1 MKVIIIGAGEVGY
14 HIAKALSP
22 ENDVII
28 IEKVEEAA
36 RRAEELDVLVIEG
49 NGANAEILSQILQ
62 GTDLLVAMTGVD
74 EVNIVACMTA
84 KLITRSKQGWKEI
97 KTIARVS
104 NPDYVDSPVTSRAQV
119 GVDLMICPELALA
132 SEVAEILS
140 SPSAIDAEMFAEG
153 KVKMTE
159 FAISSESK
167 LVGKEMHDLELA
179 DCCIVSAVFR
189 DQEIIIPHGND
200 IIKANDRMV
209 VVGKP
214 EAMEDLSD
222 VFGSRKVPHRNKVL
236 IIGCGAVGFYLAKL
250 IDNDE
255 NVDLKLIEYSR
266 SRCIEVAET
275 LENALILNGDG
286 TDLNLLR
293 EENIENMDVVIAVTD
308 SDEKNLL
315 CSLLG
320 KQLGAKKVIARADR
334 SDYLPLFEMVGID
347 MAVSPREATVNEVL
361 KLTMGKGIQTLT
373 TIEGERAEIIEY
385 TASESSKIVGKPL
398 NKVKFPRGALI
409 NMVVRGKDTIVPRG
423 DFVIKNHDRV
433 VIFSM
438 ASAISEIEKFFR

>member
-22 ENDVII
+22 KNDVIV
-28 IEKVEEAA
+28 IENAEEASK
-36 RRAEELDVLVIEG
+36 RADELDVLVIEG
-49 NGANAEILSQILQ
+49 NGANAELLSNVLQ
-62 GTDLLVAMTGVD
+62 DTDLLVAVTGLD

-84 KLITRSKQGWKEI
+84 KLITRGRPGWKEI

-104 NPDYVDSPVTSRAQV
+104 NPDYIDSPVTSRAQV

-140 SPSAIDAEMFAEG
+140 SPSAISAEMFAGG
-153 KVKMTE
+153 KVRMTE
-159 FAISSESK
+159 FAISPESK
-167 LVGKEMHDLELA
+167 LVGKQIQDLRLA

-189 DQEIIIPHGND
+189 EHEIIIPHGSD
-200 IIKANDRMV
+200 VIKANDHMV

-214 EAMEDLSD
+214 EAMEGLGST
-222 VFGSRKVPHRNKVL
+222 FGSQVHHKNRVL
-236 IIGCGAVGFYLAKL
+236 LIGCGIVGFYLAKL
-250 IDNDE
+250 IDKNE
-255 NVDLKLIEYSR
+255 NADLKIIENSK
-266 SRCIEVAET
+266 SRCIEVAEM

-286 TDLNLLR
+286 TDLSLLR
-293 EENIENMDVVIAVTD
+293 EEGIESMDVVISVTD

-315 CSLLG
+315 CALLG

-347 MAVSPREATVNEVL
+347 LAVSPREATVNEVL

-373 TIEGERAEIIEY
+373 TIEGERAEIVEY

-423 DFVIKNHDRV
+423 DFVIENQDRV

-438 ASAISEIEKFFR
+438 ASAMPEIEKIFR

>member
-1 MKVIIIGAGEVGY
+1 MKIIIIGAGEVGY

-22 ENDVII
+22 KNDVII
-28 IEKVEEAA
+28 IEKAEEALK
-36 RRAEELDVLVIEG
+36 RADELDVLAIEG
-49 NGANAEILSQILQ
+49 NGANAELLSRFLQ
-62 GTDLLVAMTGVD
+62 DTDLLVAVTGLD

-84 KLITRSKQGWKEI
+84 KLVTRSKPGWKDI

-104 NPDYVDSPVTSRAQV
+104 NPDYIDSPVTSRAQV

-153 KVKMTE
+153 KVRMTE
-159 FAISSESK
+159 FAISPESK
-167 LVGKEMHDLELA
+167 LVGKQMQDLRLA

-189 DQEIIIPHGND
+189 DHEIIIPHGSD
-200 IIKANDRMV
+200 VIKANDHMV

-214 EAMEDLSD
+214 EAMESLSS
-222 VFGSRKVPHRNKVL
+222 VFGSEIHHKNRVL
-236 IIGCGAVGFYLAKL
+236 IIGCGIVGFYLAKL
-250 IDNDE
+250 IGKEE
-255 NVDLKLIEYSR
+255 NADLKIIEQKK

-275 LENALILNGDG
+275 LEGALILNGDG

-315 CSLLG
+315 CALLA

-361 KLTMGKGIQTLT
+361 KLTMGRGIQTLT

-385 TASESSKIVGKPL
+385 TASESSKIVGRPL

-409 NMVVRGKDTIVPRG
+409 NMVVRGKETVVPRG
-423 DFVIKNHDRV
+423 DFVIENQDRV

-438 ASAISEIEKFFR
+438 SSAIPEIEKFFR

>member
-1 MKVIIIGAGEVGY
+1 MKAVIIGAGEVGY

-22 ENDVII
+22 KNDVVI
-28 IEKVEEAA
+28 IEKDEEAA
-36 RRAEELDVLVIEG
+36 RRVDELDVLVIEG
-49 NGANAEILSQILQ
+49 NGANAEILSRVLQ
-62 GTDLLVAMTGVD
+62 NADLLVAVTGVD

-84 KLITRSKQGWKEI
+84 KLITKNKIGWKDT

-104 NPDYVDSPVTSRAQV
+104 NPDYIDSPVTSRAQV

-132 SEVAEILS
+132 SEVADILS

-159 FAISSESK
+159 FAISPDSK
-167 LVGKEMHDLELA
+167 LVGKQMQDLRLA

-189 DQEIIIPHGND
+189 DEEIIIPHGD
-200 IIKANDRMV
+200 DLIKANDHMV

-214 EAMEDLSD
+214 EAMENLES
-222 VFGSRKVPHRNKVL
+222 VFGREVHKRTRIL
-236 IIGCGAVGFYLAKL
+236 LIGCGIVGLYLAKL
-250 IDNDE
+250 IDREE
-255 NVDLKLIEYSR
+255 NADLRIIEQR
-266 SRCIEVAET
+266 KSRCIEVADI
-275 LENALILNGDG
+275 LENALVLNGDG
-286 TDLNLLR
+286 TDVSLLR
-293 EENIENMDVVIAVTD
+293 EENIEDMDVVVAITD

-315 CSLLG
+315 CALLA

-361 KLTMGKGIQTLT
+361 KLTMGRGIQTLT

-385 TASESSKIVGKPL
+385 TASDKSKITGKPL
-398 NKVKFPRGALI
+398 NKVKFPKGSLI
-409 NMVVRGKDTIVPRG
+409 NMVVRGEETIIPRG
-423 DFVIKNHDRV
+423 DFIIYEGDRV
-433 VIFSM
+433 VIFAM
-438 ASAISEIEKFFR
+438 ASAVSEVEKFFK

>member
-1 MKVIIIGAGEVGY
+1 MKAVIIGAGEVGY

-22 ENDVII
+22 KNDVVI
-28 IEKVEEAA
+28 IEKDEEAA
-36 RRAEELDVLVIEG
+36 RRVDELDVLVIEG
-49 NGANAEILSQILQ
+49 NGANAEILSRVLQ
-62 GTDLLVAMTGVD
+62 NADLLVAVTGVD
-74 EVNIVACMTA
+74 EVNIVACMTT
-84 KLITRSKQGWKEI
+84 KLITKNKNGWKDT

-104 NPDYVDSPVTSRAQV
+104 NPDYTDTPVTSRAQV

-132 SEVAEILS
+132 SEVADILS

-159 FAISSESK
+159 FAISPESK
-167 LVGKEMHDLELA
+167 LVGKHMQDLRLA

-189 DQEIIIPHGND
+189 EDKIIIPHGD
-200 IIKANDRMV
+200 DLIKANDHMV

-214 EAMEDLSD
+214 DAMENLGS
-222 VFGSRKVPHRNKVL
+222 VFGSQVPHRARIL
-236 IIGCGAVGFYLAKL
+236 LIGCGIVGFYLAKL
-250 IDNDE
+250 IDREE
-255 NVDLKLIEYSR
+255 NADLRIIEHR
-266 SRCIEVAET
+266 KSRCIEVAEE
-275 LENALILNGDG
+275 LENALVLNGDG
-286 TDLNLLR
+286 TDVGLLR
-293 EENIENMDVVIAVTD
+293 EENIEHMDVVVAVTD

-315 CSLLG
+315 CSLLA

-385 TASESSKIVGKPL
+385 TASDKSKIVGKPL
-398 NKVKFPRGALI
+398 SKVKFPKGSLI
-409 NMVVRGKDTIVPRG
+409 NMVVRGKDTVIPRG
-423 DFVIKNHDRV
+423 DFIINSGDRV

-438 ASAISEIEKFFR
+438 ASAVSEVEKFFK

>member
-1 MKVIIIGAGEVGY
+1 MKAVIIGAGEVGY

-22 ENDVII
+22 KNDVVI
-28 IEKVEEAA
+28 IEKDEEAA
-36 RRAEELDVLVIEG
+36 RRVDELDVLVIDG
-49 NGANAEILSQILQ
+49 NGANADVLSKVLQ
-62 GTDLLVAMTGVD
+62 NADLLVAVTGVD

-84 KLITRSKQGWKEI
+84 KLITKSKPGWKVT

-104 NPDYVDSPVTSRAQV
+104 NPDYIDSPVTSRSQV

-132 SEVAEILS
+132 SEIADVLS

-159 FAISSESK
+159 FAINPESR
-167 LVGKEMHDLELA
+167 LVGKHMQDLQLA

-189 DQEIIIPHGND
+189 DKEIIIPHGD
-200 IIKANDRMV
+200 DLIKANDHMV

-214 EAMEDLSD
+214 EAMENLEA
-222 VFGSRKVPHRNKVL
+222 VFGSEVPHRTRIL
-236 IIGCGAVGFYLAKL
+236 LIGCGIVGIYLAKL
-250 IDNDE
+250 IDKEE
-255 NVDLKLIEYSR
+255 NVDLRIIEHR
-266 SRCIEVAET
+266 KSRCIEVAEM
-275 LENALILNGDG
+275 LENALVLNGDG
-286 TDLNLLR
+286 TDVSLLR
-293 EENIENMDVVIAVTD
+293 EENIEDMDVVVAVTD

-315 CSLLG
+315 CALLA

-373 TIEGERAEIIEY
+373 TIEGEKAEIIEY
-385 TASESSKIVGKPL
+385 TASEKCRIVGKPL
-398 NKVKFPRGALI
+398 NKVKFPKGALI
-409 NMVVRGKDTIVPRG
+409 NMVVRGKDTIIPRG
-423 DFVIKNHDRV
+423 DFVINNGDRV

-438 ASAISEIEKFFR
+438 ASAVSEVEKFFR

>member
-1 MKVIIIGAGEVGY
+1 MKIIIIGAGEVGY

-22 ENDVII
+22 KNDVII
-28 IEKVEEAA
+28 IEKAEEALK
-36 RRAEELDVLVIEG
+36 RADELDVLAIEG
-49 NGANAEILSQILQ
+49 NGANAELLSKFLQ
-62 GTDLLVAMTGVD
+62 DSDLLVAVTGLD

-84 KLITRSKQGWKEI
+84 KLVIRSKPGWKDI

-104 NPDYVDSPVTSRAQV
+104 NPDYIDSPVTSRAQV

-153 KVKMTE
+153 KVRMTE
-159 FAISSESK
+159 FAISPESK
-167 LVGKEMHDLELA
+167 LVGKQMQDLKIA

-189 DQEIIIPHGND
+189 DHEIIIPHGSD
-200 IIKANDRMV
+200 VIKANDHVV

-214 EAMEDLSD
+214 EAMESLSSI
-222 VFGSRKVPHRNKVL
+222 FGNEVHHKNRVL
-236 IIGCGAVGFYLAKL
+236 IIGCGIVGFYLAKL
-250 IDNDE
+250 ISKEE
-255 NVDLKLIEYSR
+255 NVDLKIIEHR
-266 SRCIEVAET
+266 KNRCIEVAET
-275 LENALILNGDG
+275 LEGVLILNGDG
-286 TDLNLLR
+286 TDLNLLK
-293 EENIENMDVVIAVTD
+293 EENIEDMDVVIAVTD

-315 CSLLG
+315 CALLA

-361 KLTMGKGIQTLT
+361 KLTMGRGIQTLT
-373 TIEGERAEIIEY
+373 TIEGEKAEIIEY
-385 TASESSKIVGKPL
+385 TASESSKIVGRPL
-398 NKVKFPRGALI
+398 SKVKFPRGALI
-409 NMVVRGKDTIVPRG
+409 NMVVRGKETIVPRG
-423 DFVIKNHDRV
+423 DFIIENQDRV

-438 ASAISEIEKFFR
+438 SSATPEIEKFFR

>member
-1 MKVIIIGAGEVGY
+1 MKIIIIGAREVGY

-22 ENDVII
+22 KNDVII
-28 IEKVEEAA
+28 IEKAEEALK
-36 RRAEELDVLVIEG
+36 RADELDVLAIEG
-49 NGANAEILSQILQ
+49 NGANAELLSRFLQ
-62 GTDLLVAMTGVD
+62 DTDLLVAVTGLD

-84 KLITRSKQGWKEI
+84 KLVTRSKPGWKDI

-104 NPDYVDSPVTSRAQV
+104 NPDYIDSPVTSRAQV

-153 KVKMTE
+153 KVRMTE
-159 FAISSESK
+159 FAISPESK
-167 LVGKEMHDLELA
+167 LVGKQMQDLRLA

-189 DQEIIIPHGND
+189 DHEIIIPHGSD
-200 IIKANDRMV
+200 VIKANDHMV

-214 EAMEDLSD
+214 EAMESLSS
-222 VFGSRKVPHRNKVL
+222 VFGSEIHHKNRVL
-236 IIGCGAVGFYLAKL
+236 IIGCGIVGFYLAKL
-250 IDNDE
+250 IGKEE
-255 NVDLKLIEYSR
+255 NADLKIIEQKK

-275 LENALILNGDG
+275 LEGALILNGDG

-315 CSLLG
+315 CALLA

-361 KLTMGKGIQTLT
+361 KLTMGRGIQTLT

-385 TASESSKIVGKPL
+385 TASESSKIVGRPL

-409 NMVVRGKDTIVPRG
+409 NMVVRGKETVVPRG
-423 DFVIKNHDRV
+423 DFVIENQDRV

-438 ASAISEIEKFFR
+438 SSAIPEIEKFFR

>member
-1 MKVIIIGAGEVGY
+1 MKIIIIGAREVGY

-22 ENDVII
+22 KNDVII
-28 IEKVEEAA
+28 IEKAEEALK
-36 RRAEELDVLVIEG
+36 RADELDVLAIEG
-49 NGANAEILSQILQ
+49 NGANAELLSRFLQ
-62 GTDLLVAMTGVD
+62 DTDLLVAVTGLD

-84 KLITRSKQGWKEI
+84 KLVTRSKPGWKDI

-104 NPDYVDSPVTSRAQV
+104 NPDYIDSPVTSRAQV

-140 SPSAIDAEMFAEG
+140 SPSAINAEMFAEG
-153 KVKMTE
+153 KVRMTE
-159 FAISSESK
+159 FAISPESK
-167 LVGKEMHDLELA
+167 LVGKQMQDLRLA

-189 DQEIIIPHGND
+189 DHEIIIPHGSD
-200 IIKANDRMV
+200 VIKANDHMV

-214 EAMEDLSD
+214 EAMESLSS
-222 VFGSRKVPHRNKVL
+222 VFGSEIHHKNRVL
-236 IIGCGAVGFYLAKL
+236 IIGCGIVGFYLAKL
-250 IDNDE
+250 IGKEE
-255 NVDLKLIEYSR
+255 NADLKIIEQKK

-275 LENALILNGDG
+275 LEGALILNGDG

-315 CSLLG
+315 CALLA

-361 KLTMGKGIQTLT
+361 KLTMGRGIQTLT

-385 TASESSKIVGKPL
+385 TASESSKIVGRPL

-409 NMVVRGKDTIVPRG
+409 NMVVRGKETVVPRG
-423 DFVIKNHDRV
+423 DFVIENQDRV

-438 ASAISEIEKFFR
+438 SSAIPEIEKFFR

>member
-22 ENDVII
+22 KNDVII
-28 IEKVEEAA
+28 IEKAEEALK
-36 RRAEELDVLVIEG
+36 RADELDVLAIDG
-49 NGANAEILSQILQ
+49 NGANADILSKVIQD
-62 GTDLLVAMTGVD
+62 TDLLVAVTGLD

-84 KLITRSKQGWKEI
+84 KLITRSKPGWKEI

-104 NPDYVDSPVTSRAQV
+104 NPDYIDSPVTSRAQV

-153 KVKMTE
+153 KVRMTE
-159 FAISSESK
+159 FAISPESK
-167 LVGKEMHDLELA
+167 LVGKRMQDLKLA

-189 DQEIIIPHGND
+189 EHEIIIPHGSD
-200 IIKANDRMV
+200 VIKANDHMV

-214 EAMEDLSD
+214 DAMEGLGR
-222 VFGSRKVPHRNKVL
+222 VFGSEIHHKNRVL
-236 IIGCGAVGFYLAKL
+236 IIGCGTVGFYLAKL
-250 IDNDE
+250 IDKEE
-255 NVDLKLIEYSR
+255 NADLKIIEHSM
-266 SRCIEVAET
+266 SRCIEVAEILGNT
-275 LENALILNGDG
+275 LVLNGDG

-293 EENIENMDVVIAVTD
+293 EENIENMDIVIAVTD

-315 CSLLG
+315 CALLA

-347 MAVSPREATVNEVL
+347 MAVSPREATVNEAL
-361 KLTMGKGIQTLT
+361 KLTMGRGIQTLT

-409 NMVVRGKDTIVPRG
+409 NMVVRGNETVVPRG
-423 DFVIKNHDRV
+423 DFIIENQDRV
-433 VIFSM
+433 FIFSM
-438 ASAISEIEKFFR
+438 ASVISEIEKFFR